1 MSGENGIPIIGDSP
15 SIQAVIQAIKRVA
28 PTDAAVLLTGES
40 GTGKE
45 LAARTIHDR
54 SSRRAKPFVPFM
66 PVPLPDPLVESELF
80 GYERDV
86 ATGVE
91 RHVGRIESANGGTL
105 FLNDIGELSLTTQ
118 AKLLRVLEERE
129 LEGGSYVLR
138 SVKGGNRGE
147 RELEWVGGG
156 RPIPIDIRLI
166 AATNKDF
173 KDEVHWQCR
182 FRPHFFSRLNV
193 IHIHMP
199 ALREIRSDI
208 PLLAT
213 HFLRK
218 YTTERGRDIHGFSKD
233 ALKALAT
240 YDWPGNVLQLQHTIL
255 VAVAFSEGKVI
266 RADDLPQNTFDAR
279 ELDGEGGPPR

>member
-1 MSGENGIPIIGDSP
+1 MSGEDGIPIIGDSP
-15 SIQAVIQAIKRVA
+15 SIQAVIQAIERVA
-28 PTDAAVLLTGES
+28 PTNAAVLLTGES

-54 SSRRAKPFVPFM
+54 SSRRAKPFVAYM
-66 PVPLPDPLVESELF
+66 PMTEPLVELDLF
-80 GYERDV
+80 GYKRYV
-86 ATGVE
+86 ATGVD

-182 FRPHFFSRLNV
+182 FYPYFFSRLNV

-199 ALREIRSDI
+199 ALRDIRTDI
-208 PLLAT
+208 PVLAT
-213 HFLRK
+213 HFLREWA
-218 YTTERGRDIHGFSKD
+218 TEYGRDIQGFSQD
-233 ALKALAT
+233 ALKALVT
-240 YDWPGNVLQLQHTIL
+240 YDWPGNVRHLKTAISRT
-255 VAVAFSEGKVI
+255 VFFSEGKII
-266 RADDLPQNTFDAR
+266 RADDLPRNTFDAR
-279 ELDGEGGPPR
+279 ESDGEVDPPR